1 MGYLEKRDHCP
12 EVLIGHYKGL
22 SPKLGFEFM
31 NLILE
36 RDRLDHVALT
46 TGVTGV

>member
-1 MGYLEKRDHCP
+1 MGYLEKTDNCP
-12 EVLIGHYKGL
+12 EVLIGHNKAF
-22 SPKLGFEFM
+22 SPKLGFEFK

-36 RDRLDHVALT
+36 RDRLDSVALT